1 MLFSVFKYILKKKT
15 FNQEWAKNK
24 DSSDMQ
30 IFLHDFSN
38 PGSVVGLTD
47 VKWMCILQA
56 RLELVIHVPH
66 FVKSGCTFI
75 ELQTANLIPT
85 SCLIAIMM
93 SKGIQ
98 VLPRIFISERAFLRQ
113 EGPVSPV
120 ITCRATCAHARR
132 QWRENRNDPESLL
145 KSVDLLGW
153 KHSAWES
160 LTMGSVF
167 NFFRE
172 KVNSQQE
179 K

>member
-1 MLFSVFKYILKKKT
+1 MLFSVFKYIFEKKKTT
-15 FNQEWAKNK
+15 FNQEWAKNE

-30 IFLHDFSN
+30 ILLHDFGNSD
-38 PGSVVGLTD
+38 SVVGLTGA
-47 VKWMCILQA
+47 KWMCILQA
-56 RLELVIHVPH
+56 RLELVTHIPR

-75 ELQTANLIPT
+75 ELQTANLILA

-98 VLPRIFISERAFLRQ
+98 VSPRIFISECAFLRQ

-120 ITCRATCAHARR
+120 ITCRALCPR
-132 QWRENRNDPESLL
+132 QEAAKGKQESLL
-145 KSVDLLGW
+145 KQMDLLGW
-153 KHSAWES
+153 KHNTWES

-167 NFFRE
+167 NFY
-172 KVNSQQE
+172 SQQE